1 MRKTTIWKF
10 LVLVSALLAGGFAVH
25 TVIDACRY
33 DRMLTSFPFYAY
45 ILVHALEYLVP
56 GLLVLIV
63 ALIVKKKFANT
74 AN

>member
-1 MRKTTIWKF
+1 MKKATVWKC

-45 ILVHALEYLVP
+45 ILVRALEYLVP
-56 GLLVLIV
+56 SLLVLVV
-63 ALIVKKKFANT
+63 ALIIKKTLANT

>member
-1 MRKTTIWKF
+1 MKKATVWKF
-10 LVLVSALLAGGFAVH
+10 LVLVSVLLAGGFAVH

-56 GLLVLIV
+56 SLLVLIV
-63 ALIVKKKFANT
+63 ALIIKKKFANT